1 MSIKFNNVIPF
12 PKKKVDVNLND
23 MWESILQK
31 QKEIDELDAKMADI
45 MEQAIEIEKESQRLL
60 DLAEKI
66 ANGNEDFKTN
76 KLQTFT

>member
-12 PKKKVDVNLND
+12 PKQKVHNTLTDIGAK
-23 MWESILQK
+23 ILQK

-45 MEQAIEIEKESQRLL
+45 MKQAIEIERESQRLL

-66 ANGNEDFKTN
+66 ANGNEDF
-76 KLQTFT
+76 

>member
-1 MSIKFNNVIPF
+1 
-12 PKKKVDVNLND
+12 

-66 ANGNEDFKTN
+66 ANGNEDF
-76 KLQTFT
+76 

>member
-1 MSIKFNNVIPF
+1 MEQNMSIKFNNVIPF
-12 PKKKVDVNLND
+12 PKKKVDVNLNN

-66 ANGNEDFKTN
+66 ANGNEDF
-76 KLQTFT
+76 

>member
-45 MEQAIEIEKESQRLL
+45 MEQAIEIEKESQRLV

-66 ANGNEDFKTN
+66 ANGNEDF
-76 KLQTFT
+76 

>member
-45 MEQAIEIEKESQRLL
+45 MEQAIEIEKRITTSIGSSRENS
-60 DLAEKI
+60 KW
-66 ANGNEDFKTN
+66 
-76 KLQTFT
+76 

>member
-45 MEQAIEIEKESQRLL
+45 MKQAIEIEKESQRLV

-66 ANGNEDFKTN
+66 ANGNEDF
-76 KLQTFT
+76 

>member
-66 ANGNEDFKTN
+66 ANGNEDF
-76 KLQTFT
+76 

>member
-1 MSIKFNNVIPF
+1 MEQNMSIKFNNVIPF

-45 MEQAIEIEKESQRLL
+45 MEQAIEIEKESQRLV

-66 ANGNEDFKTN
+66 ANGNEDF
-76 KLQTFT
+76 

>member
-12 PKKKVDVNLND
+12 PKKKVDVNLNN

-66 ANGNEDFKTN
+66 ANGNEDF
-76 KLQTFT
+76 